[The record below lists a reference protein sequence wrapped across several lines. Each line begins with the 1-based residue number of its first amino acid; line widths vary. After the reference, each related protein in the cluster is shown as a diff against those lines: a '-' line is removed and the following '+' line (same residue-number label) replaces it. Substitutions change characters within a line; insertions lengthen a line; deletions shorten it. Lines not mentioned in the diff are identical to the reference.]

1 MSVYAADEFRQ
12 ELGRDGSWGRVPC
25 IAEQIQAFPFQMLF
39 SIYGSQEESVET
51 CLEDRGWKGKAS
63 SYSEDVDT

>member
-25 IAEQIQAFPFQMLF
+25 IAEQIQAFPFQMLTF
-39 SIYGSQEESVET
+39 EKQDHVSTLSVQ
-51 CLEDRGWKGKAS
+51 
-63 SYSEDVDT
+63 